1 MNHAAYAYSQLGDTT
16 KAKHFISLYDEQYGD
31 YGVGEE
37 DELLKIQM
45 AKQLIGV
52 DGQHNR
58 IQAGPIMES
67 SAAPS
72 GSVSRNLEGS
82 SHTFYI
88 EPTDDD
94 MSHLI
99 TQEVDHTHKVEE
111 HELNIGS
118 ARQLLH
124 VFEYEKGIRICLDL
138 LKQDYDNSEAHELI
152 LETFHTLGFRNE
164 LALRVKDDLRL
175 IMIESGRV

>member
-1 MNHAAYAYSQLGDTT
+1 
-16 KAKHFISLYDEQYGD
+16 
-31 YGVGEE
+31 
-37 DELLKIQM
+37 M

-58 IQAGPIMES
+58 IQVGPIMES
-67 SAAPS
+67 TAVPS

-99 TQEVDHTHKVEE
+99 TPEADHTHQIEE

-118 ARQLLH
+118 ARQLLQ
-124 VFEYEKGIRICLDL
+124 VFEYERGVRICLEL
-138 LKQDYDNSEAHELI
+138 LKQDYDNAEAHELI
-152 LETFHTLGFRNE
+152 LDTFHTLGFRNE
-164 LALRVKDDLRL
+164 LVLRVKDDLRL
-175 IMIESGRV
+175 IMIEHGKV